1 MTPHRHRPVFF
12 HLLQL
17 HLPVTALVSI
27 AHRLSGIL
35 LFLALAPG
43 LWLLERSLADADGFA
58 AAQHILDSW
67 PMHLAGALLLWAL
80 IHHLLA
86 GLRLLLI
93 DAELGVGRRAARRS
107 AWWVGIAGLLALGL
121 GVLWP

>member
-17 HLPVTALVSI
+17 QLPVTALVSI
-27 AHRLSGIL
+27 AHRLSGVL
-35 LFLALAPG
+35 LFLALAPAI
-43 LWLLERSLADADGFA
+43 WLLERSLADAAGFTY
-58 AAQHILDSW
+58 AQQLLQNW
-67 PMHLAGALLLWAL
+67 PFHLICALLLWAL
-80 IHHLLA
+80 VHHLLA

-93 DAELGVGRRAARRS
+93 DVDIGIERSAARRS
-107 AWWVGIAGLLALGL
+107 AWWVSMAGLLAFCL